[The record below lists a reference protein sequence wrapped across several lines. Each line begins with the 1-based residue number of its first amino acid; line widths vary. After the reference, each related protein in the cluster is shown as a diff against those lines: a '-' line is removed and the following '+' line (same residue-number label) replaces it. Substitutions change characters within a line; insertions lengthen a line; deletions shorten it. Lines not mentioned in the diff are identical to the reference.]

1 VFAGFSYQSTFKSSL
16 SVEFCQ
22 GAVKMRIHGVRAGI
36 YDFFREIS
44 ANWHGD
50 KIPLSESI

>member
-1 VFAGFSYQSTFKSSL
+1 MFAGFSYQSTFKSSL

-22 GAVKMRIHGVRAGI
+22 EAVKMRIHGVRAGI

-50 KIPLSESI
+50 EIPLSESI